1 VILRAIG
8 RIIVVAIGFV
18 LAMMTSLIMLVL
30 IGGRELGSAYVE
42 TQDLDPA
49 FATVM
54 DVWGVVL
61 FAAALGPA
69 LTVLPALAAIIIG
82 EVARIRSAIY
92 YVLAGGAALLAL
104 PLLYATGD
112 GITWA
117 APNAR
122 YMIIFSASGFVA
134 GFVYWLIAGRR
145 A

>member
-1 VILRAIG
+1 MILRAIG